1 MSEQHA
7 VAAPGAKP
15 ELDPFEHVVNNNH
28 IELFETIHLSIGLP
42 KILGYQITKF
52 HVLLTLAAIIVTG
65 LLIWLSRKM
74 RSGEPPRGKF
84 INMIESFV
92 FFIRDQVA
100 KPGLGNEKDANAFTP
115 FLVTMFLFVFLINL
129 FGMIPFM
136 GSATADL
143 QVTAALAL
151 VCFGVIHVTGIREH
165 GVPKYLQT
173 FIPHIEVDNPLIRW
187 PLVIGMAA
195 LEYLTAFIRVI
206 ILAVRL
212 FANMLAGH
220 TALFVLLLFIKMASE
235 PQWLAY
241 IQAPSWAYWGV
252 MPVSVVLVTALSFLE
267 LFVAGLQAFVFTF
280 LTAIFI
286 GLAKHPPH

>member
-1 MSEQHA
+1 MSEQT
-7 VAAPGAKP
+7 VTAPGAKP
-15 ELDPFEHVVNNNH
+15 ELDPFEHVVNNDH
-28 IELFETIHLSIGLP
+28 IEIFETIHWSIGLP
-42 KILGYQITKF
+42 KIFGYQITKF
-52 HVLLTLAAIIVTG
+52 HILLTLAAIIVTG
-65 LLIWLSRKM
+65 LLIWLARRM
-74 RSGEPPRGKF
+74 GSGEPPRGKF
-84 INMIESFV
+84 VNLIETFV

-100 KPGLGNEKDANAFTP
+100 KPGLGNVKDANKYTP
-115 FLVTMFLFVFLINL
+115 FLVTMFMFVFLINI

-143 QVTAALAL
+143 QVTLALAL
-151 VCFGVIHVTGIREH
+151 VCFGVIHVTGVREH
-165 GVPKYLQT
+165 GVPKYLKT
-173 FIPHIEVDNPLIRW
+173 FIPHIEVENAFIRL
-187 PLVIGMAA
+187 PLVIGMAV

-220 TALFVLLLFIKMASE
+220 TALFVLLLFIKMASQ
-235 PQWLAY
+235 PDWLAY
-241 IQAPSWAYWGV
+241 IQAPEWAYWGV
-252 MPVSVVLVTALSFLE
+252 MPVSVILVTALSFLE